1 MLRLCLQRALQEG
14 RLHQDLRPKLEAR
27 RGLGHG
33 VIGCWPSRH
42 SVDRGVCEHRPQRTA
57 RRPRG
62 PGEQGLHQAQ
72 AGDGD
77 PQRREAP
84 QSREDPAEQEDGSLL
99 RTSAGRHHRGHQ
111 AGLRG
116 RQEAVHTGR
125 ETGEG
130 SFQGALLVHY
140 GFIRLGILVLFRRD
154 STSIL
159 NKTILFFPQIVG

>member
-14 RLHQDLRPKLEAR
+14 RVHQDLHPKLEAR
-27 RGLGHG
+27 RGLWRGASG
-33 VIGCWPSRH
+33 RRPSRH
-42 SVDRGVCEHRPQRTA
+42 GVGRGVGEHRPQRSS

-84 QSREDPAEQEDGSLL
+84 ESSEDPAEQEDGSLL

-116 RQEAVHTGR
+116 RQETVHPGR
-125 ETGEG
+125 ETGEDAFQLPLLIHYRFINYMG
-130 SFQGALLVHY
+130 SPLLVE
-140 GFIRLGILVLFRRD
+140 IE
-154 STSIL
+154 
-159 NKTILFFPQIVG
+159 FF